1 MNIGQLEAFMVV
13 TKVKSL
19 SEAAKILHLTQPAL
33 SQQMKSLES
42 WLGVELLRRT
52 NRGVE
57 LTPQGEVFEE
67 YAAGILDLYRNLK
80 RDLANVVDED
90 GRRITVGA
98 GSTIGNYALPCSIAI
113 FREKAPDVIV
123 TLRVSNSSSVVSG
136 VLDGSLD
143 LGFIEGRAEGY
154 PKRDQLV
161 EEKIAET
168 EIIVAASP
176 DTTVPEESI
185 EEQRPGGAPAS
196 PEGRGHT
203 GQCPAYP
210 RVSIQ
215 SLLGMPM
222 IVRETGSGTR
232 NVVESV
238 LKTMGLG
245 LGDFKVVME
254 LNSVD
259 AIKSAV
265 AAGKGVAFIPV
276 FAVRKELYTGYL
288 KGYKVVGAEFACPFS
303 MIRLKDRTVQPVQQR
318 FMSFIRSSR
327 RGFC

>member
-1 MNIGQLEAFMVV
+1 M
-13 TKVKSL
+13 
-19 SEAAKILHLTQPAL
+19 
-33 SQQMKSLES
+33 
-42 WLGVELLRRT
+42 
-52 NRGVE
+52 
-57 LTPQGEVFEE
+57 
-67 YAAGILDLYRNLK
+67 
-80 RDLANVVDED
+80 
-90 GRRITVGA
+90 
-98 GSTIGNYALPCSIAI
+98 
-113 FREKAPDVIV
+113 
-123 TLRVSNSSSVVSG
+123 SNSSSVVSG

-154 PKRDQLV
+154 PKKDQLV

-168 EIIVAASP
+168 EIIVVASP
-176 DTTVPEESI
+176 DTTVPGESI
-185 EEQRPGGAPAS
+185 EGQRPEGAPVS
-196 PEGRGHT
+196 

-210 RVSIQ
+210 RVSIE
-215 SLLGMPM
+215 SLLAMPM
-222 IVRETGSGTR
+222 IVREAGSGTR

-238 LKTMGLG
+238 LQTMRLT

-303 MIRLKDRTVQPVQQR
+303 MIRLKDRIVQPAQER
-318 FMSFIRSSR
+318 FISFIRSSR